1 MVMAELRFTL
11 PIVALIAGYTWVLA
25 PRTPRGVGHLVTLMV
40 LGLSMWRA
48 VRTGEWGLRRSA
60 LLPAL
65 RRAAAFTLPAVLV
78 LGVVGSMLGASTRR
92 ESPWRD
98 LAFLVPWAAGQQF
111 ALQTVLLRE
120 AQAATSRRKGI
131 LLAAA
136 VFGALHLPNP
146 FLAPVTLVAA
156 LAWCWIYDRHPN
168 LLPLALSHALCTLAI
183 LCRFDPRI
191 TGGLR
196 IGYAYLRRH

>member
-1 MVMAELRFTL
+1 MAERRFTL
-11 PIVALIAGYTWVLA
+11 PIVTIIFLYTWVLA
-25 PRTPRGVGHLVTLMV
+25 PRTPHWVSPLVTLMV
-40 LGLSMWRA
+40 LGSSIWRA
-48 VRTGEWGLRRSA
+48 VRTGQWGLRRSA
-60 LLPAL
+60 FWPAL
-65 RRAAAFTLPAVLV
+65 GRAAAFTVPAVLI
-78 LGVVGSMLGASTRR
+78 LCVVGSMHGTRPR
-92 ESPWRD
+92 RANPWGD
-98 LAFLVPWAAGQQF
+98 LAFLVVWAAGQQF

-120 AQAATSRRKGI
+120 AQAATSPRKGI

-168 LLPLALSHALCTLAI
+168 LLPLALSHAFCTLAI
-183 LCRFDPRI
+183 LYCFDPRI

-196 IGYAYLRRH
+196 VGYAYLQRH

>member
-1 MVMAELRFTL
+1 MAELRFTL
-11 PIVALIAGYTWVLA
+11 PIVAIIFLYTWVLA
-25 PRTPRGVGHLVTLMV
+25 PRTPRSVSPLVTFLV
-40 LGLSMWRA
+40 LALSIWRA

-60 LLPAL
+60 LWPAL
-65 RRAAAFTLPAVLV
+65 RGAAAFTLPTVLV
-78 LGVVGSMLGASTRR
+78 LCVVGSTLGAVPRR
-92 ESPWRD
+92 ANPWGD
-98 LAFLVPWAAGQQF
+98 LAFLLPWAAGQQF

-120 AQAATSRRKGI
+120 AQAATSRRQGI

-168 LLPLALSHALCTLAI
+168 LLPLALSHAFCTLAI
-183 LCRFDPRI
+183 LYCFDPKI
-191 TGGLR
+191 TGRLR
-196 IGYAYLRRH
+196 VGYSYLQLQ